1 MPFHPKTPVTVA
13 LLLLLPLLAGCSG
26 ARLFSLPWQKDKIVT
41 ADAKNPVHRIVCMW
55 EPSEGRRPDGMP
67 ARGFAGQIL
76 FFTRTSST
84 PVRVEGDVKIYVF
97 DDQGPNGN
105 PTLPISEFDFVKS
118 SEGDAWNRH
127 LTVTTLGP
135 SYNVFVPYM
144 RRGGH
149 QARCALQVRLV
160 ANGDAPIFSDV
171 ATIVLP
177 GPSVQT
183 EDPSLLPTSQ
193 PAPSR
198 TLSHFVDGPFGRQP
212 VGQPGTQS
220 GSQLETPAIGAF
232 VRSPKGVSVT
242 TARQTPF
249 PTPGGAPASP
259 ASNPA
264 LASDAASGNTP
275 GDADRLARIEQMIE
289 QLAAQQR
296 ASVEMR
302 PDAAV
307 VNRYGVQPASGTGSF
322 LPPETM
328 QGAAGRGGVTP
339 AAFEQPPTTSDVT
352 HSRSGADFS
361 ATSTRPAEPGRLDDM
376 RLDHTP
382 RRLQPRASWFDDS
395 SRSSAHSTDSSHPL
409 RSSATSSWPDRY

>member
-26 ARLFSLPWQKDKIVT
+26 ARLFTWPWQKDKIVT

-105 PTLPISEFDFVKS
+105 PTLPISEFDFLKS
-118 SEGDAWNRH
+118 PEGDTWNRH
-127 LTVTTLGP
+127 LTITTLGP

-149 QARCALQVRLV
+149 QARCALQLRLV

-177 GPSVQT
+177 GPSVAT
-183 EDPSLLPTSQ
+183 EDPSLLPMSQ
-193 PAPSR
+193 PVPAR
-198 TLSHFVDGPFGRQP
+198 TVSHFVDGPFGRQP
-212 VGQPGTQS
+212 VGQPGDQPVVRP
-220 GSQLETPAIGAF
+220 ETPAIGAF
-232 VRSPKGVSVT
+232 VKSPSGVSVAS
-242 TARQTPF
+242 ARKAPF
-249 PTPGGAPASP
+249 ASPSGFPASSAGHPNLASGALPVGAPV
-259 ASNPA
+259 
-264 LASDAASGNTP
+264 
-275 GDADRLARIEQMIE
+275 DADRLARIEQMIE

-296 ASVEMR
+296 GSVDVSPGAR
-302 PDAAV
+302 TVD
-307 VNRYGVQPASGTGSF
+307 RLGVQPVSGPGSF
-322 LPPETM
+322 APPQAV
-328 QGAAGRGGVTP
+328 QGSAPGAGPVTP
-339 AAFEQPPTTSDVT
+339 AAFEQRPTAAGANY
-352 HSRSGADFS
+352 SRRGGDSSPTA
-361 ATSTRPAEPGRLDDM
+361 APEPGRLDDM
-376 RLDHTP
+376 RLDRAP
-382 RRLQPRASWFDDS
+382 RRLQPRPSWFEES
-395 SRSSAHSTDSSHPL
+395 SPPSAPPSDSSHPL
-409 RSSATSSWPDRY
+409 RGSATGSWPGRY